1 MHMKQVYKLWK
12 MKVTSSS
19 GVFSTSITMEVI
31 YCYLE
36 KKTKK
41 F

>member
-1 MHMKQVYKLWK
+1 MQMEQVHRLWK

-19 GVFSTSITMEVI
+19 GVFSASITMELI
-31 YCYLE
+31 YCYL
-36 KKTKK
+36 KKKIKK

>member
-1 MHMKQVYKLWK
+1 

-19 GVFSTSITMEVI
+19 GVFSSSMTMDVI
-31 YCYLE
+31 YCYLK

>member
-1 MHMKQVYKLWK
+1 MHMNNDTNYGK
-12 MKVTSSS
+12 MKVTSSP
-19 GVFSTSITMEVI
+19 GVFSVSITMGVI

>member
-1 MHMKQVYKLWK
+1 

-19 GVFSTSITMEVI
+19 GVVSTSITMEVI
-31 YCYLE
+31 YCYLK